1 MTMMT
6 LVTAVCGGFLTPV
19 LICSGVSYLHVEGKG
34 ERAKRAVAKLICD
47 WDFEP
52 NVAAGWESIRVMEA
66 SSETTLR
73 GPR

>member
-19 LICSGVSYLHVEGKG
+19 LICSGVGYLHVEGKG

-52 NVAAGWESIRVMEA
+52 SAAGGWKSVRVMEV